1 MQASE
6 TRQPKSC
13 NSSKSTDPVPK
24 GQRRP
29 LWRRAHRTC
38 LDGDA
43 SRLVNSGLKPAVK
56 DAVQLQVEVLVQF
69 ITSSWLYQNDRSFG
83 SAVMIPPLHY
93 IQMSPSFE
101 REIVGRDVDA
111 GARLRTQVS
120 VAELQEACRSRMQPL
135 NQIFERRPSGSW
147 H

>member
-1 MQASE
+1 M
-6 TRQPKSC
+6 
-13 NSSKSTDPVPK
+13 
-24 GQRRP
+24 
-29 LWRRAHRTC
+29 WRHSHRTC

-69 ITSSWLYQNDRSFG
+69 ITSSWLYQNERSFG

-101 REIVGRDVDA
+101 REIMGRDVDA

-120 VAELQEACRSRMQPL
+120 GAELQGACRGRML
-135 NQIFERRPSGSW
+135 ATLERDPGNNSFRDLDTEEARDSAE
-147 H
+147 